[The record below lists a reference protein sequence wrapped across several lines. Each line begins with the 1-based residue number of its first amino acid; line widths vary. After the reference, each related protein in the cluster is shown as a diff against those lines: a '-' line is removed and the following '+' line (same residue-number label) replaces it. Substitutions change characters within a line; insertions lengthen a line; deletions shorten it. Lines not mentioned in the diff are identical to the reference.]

1 MLISASSCQQDCNGM
16 QKSVVI
22 SAKLCKKSNIN
33 GFLEKNKKWPMI
45 DSLFC
50 AFLHYGYGAIGGSLN

>member
-1 MLISASSCQQDCNGM
+1 M